1 MANEHKY
8 RWEELR
14 DKLYLVHNTENVY
27 YDPPT
32 GITMEFPCFR
42 FELNNYDIRRADNRA
57 YTQKA
62 RWAVTYITRDIEE
75 VEDVAKE
82 MLDIF
87 QYCNFDTS
95 YRADNLQHAVFNLYF

>member
-14 DKLYLVHNTENVY
+14 DKLYLIHNTENVY
-27 YDPPT
+27 YDPPN

-42 FELNNYDIRRADNRA
+42 FELNNYDIRNADNRA

-62 RWAVTYITRDIEE
+62 RWAITYITRDVEE
-75 VEDVAKE
+75 IEDVAKE
-82 MLDIF
+82 MLDNF
-87 QYCNFDTS
+87 KYCHFDTS
-95 YRADNLQHAVFNLYF
+95 YRAENLQHAVFNLYF

>member
-42 FELNNYDIRRADNRA
+42 FELNNYDIRRADNKA
-57 YTQKA
+57 YAMKP

-75 VEDVAKE
+75 IEDVAKE